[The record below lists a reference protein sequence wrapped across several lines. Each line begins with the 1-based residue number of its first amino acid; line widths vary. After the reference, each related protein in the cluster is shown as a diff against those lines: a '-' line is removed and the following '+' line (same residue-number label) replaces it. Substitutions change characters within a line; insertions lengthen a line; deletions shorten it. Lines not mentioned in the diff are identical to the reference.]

1 MEIRGLTE
9 FQKDLMAAS
18 KNVQKEIPKIL
29 RKVGSKGRTLVARRA
44 RSKVKKLTGN
54 YHKKWKR
61 GKVFKGDNGE
71 FVVRVI
77 NSSPHAHLIEDGHLQ
92 VVDGQTVGFVRG
104 KHVLKGGMAEFDAS
118 GIAEEM
124 ISDWLDDLLEQ
135 NKL

>member
-9 FQKDLMAAS
+9 FQQDLLATS
-18 KNVQKEIPKIL
+18 KKVDKEIPKIL
-29 RKVGSKGRTLVARRA
+29 RKVGSKGRTVVARRA

-61 GKVFKGDNGE
+61 GKAFKGDDGE
-71 FVVRVI
+71 WVVRVI
-77 NSSPHAHLIEDGHLQ
+77 NSSPHAHLIEEGHAQ
-92 VVDGQTVGFVRG
+92 VVNGQTVGFVRG
-104 KHVLKGGMAEFDAS
+104 KHVLKDGIAEFDAS
-118 GIAEEM
+118 GVAEEM

>member
-18 KNVQKEIPKIL
+18 KKVDKEIPKIL
-29 RKVGSKGRTLVARRA
+29 RKVGSKGRTLVARRSRA
-44 RSKVKKLTGN
+44 KVNKLTGN

-61 GKVFKGDNGE
+61 GKAFKGNNGE
-71 FVVRVI
+71 WVTRVI
-77 NSSPHAHLIEDGHLQ
+77 NSSPHAHLIEDGYMHNS
-92 VVDGQTVGFVRG
+92 GGFVRG
-104 KHVLKGGMAEFDAS
+104 KHVLKDGMAEFDAS
-118 GIAEEM
+118 GVAEEM